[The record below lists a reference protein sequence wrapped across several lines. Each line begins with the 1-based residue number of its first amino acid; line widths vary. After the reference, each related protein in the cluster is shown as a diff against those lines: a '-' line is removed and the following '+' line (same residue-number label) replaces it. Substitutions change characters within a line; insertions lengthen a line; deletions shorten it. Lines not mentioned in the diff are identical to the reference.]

1 MIVKEKEKLQ
11 EIEKTKIEIPVKEE
25 KINKRDVSVD
35 LIRVIACFI
44 VILTHLC
51 LQVLNQCFNRIDWS
65 RLLEKSFL
73 TDGVPLFFM
82 ITGFFLVNRA

>member
-65 RLLEKSFL
+65 RLLEKSL
-73 TDGVPLFFM
+73 
-82 ITGFFLVNRA
+82 

>member
-1 MIVKEKEKLQ
+1 MIVKEREEVQESEKLDK
-11 EIEKTKIEIPVKEE
+11 EILVKEE
-25 KINKRDVSVD
+25 KVNKRDVSVD
-35 LIRVIACFI
+35 LIRVVACFI

-82 ITGFFLVNRA
+82 ITGFFLVNRT